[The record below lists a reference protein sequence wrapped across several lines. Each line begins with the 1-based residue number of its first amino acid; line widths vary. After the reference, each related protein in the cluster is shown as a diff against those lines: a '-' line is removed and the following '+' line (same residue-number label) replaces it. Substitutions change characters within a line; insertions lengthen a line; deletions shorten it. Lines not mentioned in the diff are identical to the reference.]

1 MLAWLVCGGVFFG
14 QLAKGT
20 TKFTEG
26 NVMCALRTAPFSSF
40 SVRPPGTVVDR
51 LPRPWH
57 LRRRC
62 VVLPLL
68 FGYLGF
74 A

>member
-26 NVMCALRTAPFSSF
+26 NVMCAM
-40 SVRPPGTVVDR
+40 RPR
-51 LPRPWH
+51 AL
-57 LRRRC
+57 L
-62 VVLPLL
+62 LL
-68 FGYLGF
+68 FC
-74 A
+74 APSWNRR

>member
-26 NVMCALRTAPFSSF
+26 NVMC
-40 SVRPPGTVVDR
+40 
-51 LPRPWH
+51 
-57 LRRRC
+57 

-68 FGYLGF
+68 FAYLGF